1 MLKNPET
8 VFVTILLAASV
19 LGIMQSRSQKRN
31 TRRTRIRAI
40 KRELHIRNCLDDA
53 EPETDHAPVA
63 GDITPD
69 PPLSGDDITDK
80 NWQMINVEEI
90 LSVPSPLEIVG

>member
-53 EPETDHAPVA
+53 EPETDHAP
-63 GDITPD
+63 
-69 PPLSGDDITDK
+69 LSSPYFIPAVMAFFT
-80 NWQMINVEEI
+80 NSFSFFRFFIAVSLRI
-90 LSVPSPLEIVG
+90 SVRSIA